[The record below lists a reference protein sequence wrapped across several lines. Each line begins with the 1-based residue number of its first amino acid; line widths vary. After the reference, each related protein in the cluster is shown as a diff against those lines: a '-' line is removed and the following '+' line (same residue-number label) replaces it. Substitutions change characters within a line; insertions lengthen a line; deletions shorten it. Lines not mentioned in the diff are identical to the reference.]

1 MTPLP
6 IKTDEEIY
14 EQTAPSAQ
22 TPPRQQE
29 PEFEAKPIFSA
40 VKRCS
45 DILLSAVGLIVTA
58 LPMAITAI
66 CIKAD
71 SVGPVIFKQ
80 QRVGRNGKLFTMYK
94 FRSMYVSAPENCAT
108 YELEDA
114 QHQITP
120 VGAFIRKTSLDE
132 LPQLINVLKGDM
144 SIVGPRP
151 LIKQEKLI
159 HTLRMNSGVYKLRPG
174 ITGWA
179 QINGRDTVSI
189 TSQAER
195 DAYYV
200 HHRNFALDCKILF
213 RTFFKVIKHDGI
225 KEGK

>member
-6 IKTDEEIY
+6 IKTEEDIY
-14 EQTAPSAQ
+14 EPKTAAPSAA
-22 TPPRQQE
+22 PAE
-29 PEFEAKPIFSA
+29 EYKFEKKPFFSA
-40 VKRCS
+40 VKRFS
-45 DILLSAVGLIVTA
+45 DILLSAAGLIISA
-58 LPMAITAI
+58 LPMAVVAV

-71 SVGPVIFKQ
+71 SAGPVIFKQ

-94 FRSMYVSAPENCAT
+94 FRSMYVSAPRDCAT

-114 QHQITP
+114 QRQITR

-132 LPQLINVLKGDM
+132 LPQLINVLRGDM

-159 HTLRMNSGVYKLRPG
+159 HTLRMNSGVYRLRPG

-189 TSQAER
+189 SRKAEM

-200 HHRNFALDCKILF
+200 RNRGFALDCRILF